1 MRLADTNPCCYSD
14 TNANLDSHTYG
25 NGHAVTDANVYTKC
39 APGADRL
46 R

>member
-25 NGHAVTDANVYTKC
+25 NGHAVTDAIVYTKC
-39 APGADRL
+39 VPDANRL
-46 R
+46 C